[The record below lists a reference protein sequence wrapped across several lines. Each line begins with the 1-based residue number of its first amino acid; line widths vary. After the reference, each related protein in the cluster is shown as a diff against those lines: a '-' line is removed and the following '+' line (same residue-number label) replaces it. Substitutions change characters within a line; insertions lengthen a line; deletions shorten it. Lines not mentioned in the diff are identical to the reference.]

1 MSIYIKH
8 RQTSLYL
15 SGFHLNT
22 CKRNKDW
29 VQVQS
34 HLTDSIRSGKLCRI
48 LDEAVYTKQAEVPTS
63 INAEV
68 SWRRCWFC
76 QLSPLTYKLRVI
88 GKHVRL
94 NSPVCKH
101 ADNKYL
107 LNLHPLLFPLSCN
120 CSWCRHDLPVTWK
133 KPLWN
138 DETGNV
144 RFTTQATLDA
154 YLRKTFTVQN
164 RKVPTIC
171 TCTHVTHWW
180 CKHTLV

>member
-63 INAEV
+63 TNVEV

-76 QLSPLTYKLRVI
+76 QLSPLTYNLRVI

-107 LNLHPLLFPLSCN
+107 LNLHPLLFPFL
-120 CSWCRHDLPVTWK
+120 
-133 KPLWN
+133 
-138 DETGNV
+138 
-144 RFTTQATLDA
+144 AIAADA
-154 YLRKTFTVQN
+154 GM
-164 RKVPTIC
+164 IC
-171 TCTHVTHWW
+171 QWHESNLCEMT
-180 CKHTLV
+180 KLVMCVSQHKQR